1 MQTIHVGVMDM
12 ANVQIKLCGLRS
24 GIYGMSITE
33 ILLMKTAQTAA

>member
-1 MQTIHVGVMDM
+1 M
-12 ANVQIKLCGLRS
+12 ANVQRKICGLCSS